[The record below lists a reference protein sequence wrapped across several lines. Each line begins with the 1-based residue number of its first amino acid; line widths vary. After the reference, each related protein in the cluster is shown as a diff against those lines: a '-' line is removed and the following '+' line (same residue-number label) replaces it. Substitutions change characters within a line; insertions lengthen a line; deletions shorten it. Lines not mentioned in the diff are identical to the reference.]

1 MAIKV
6 TALILGTNTQFK
18 ARHIEFLTRDDS
30 LSWVELSFMVNTFRA
45 SG

>member
-1 MAIKV
+1 MAVKV
-6 TALILGTNTQFK
+6 TAFILGTNTQK

-30 LSWVELSFMVNTFRA
+30 LSWVEFSFTVNTFRA